1 MELPLTEPCP
11 KCGGEME
18 PHGKARRGKAIYVCP
33 ECGYEMEL
41 TGEPEDAEPEEEG

>member
-1 MELPLTEPCP
+1 
-11 KCGGEME
+11 ME

-41 TGEPEDAEPEEEG
+41 TGEPEDVEPEEEG